1 MIRGGGSMMGR
12 REIGQGQFFY
22 SFDLDKVVPPD
33 HLVRQINALLD
44 LSWIIWALSR
54 QNRQYHIGGG

>member
-1 MIRGGGSMMGR
+1 MMGR

-22 SFDLDKVVPPD
+22 SFDLDKFVPLD
-33 HLVRQINALLD
+33 HLVRQINAVLD